1 MALCATAKR
10 LKREGGRVMR
20 KREKE
25 ELKRKR
31 KKGRTVLVRSGEP

>member
-1 MALCATAKR
+1 MAKR

-25 ELKRKR
+25 ELKRKG
-31 KKGRTVLVRSGEP
+31 KKGRY